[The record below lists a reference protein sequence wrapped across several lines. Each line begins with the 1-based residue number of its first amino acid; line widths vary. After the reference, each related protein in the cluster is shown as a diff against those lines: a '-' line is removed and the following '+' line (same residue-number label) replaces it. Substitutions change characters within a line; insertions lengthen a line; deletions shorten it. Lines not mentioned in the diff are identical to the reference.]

1 VSQPE
6 PAKCPKSERA
16 TKIIQTVN
24 KKEEDMSPVLKDK
37 VAVITGAGR
46 GLGRAFAL
54 RFAEEGAKLFLPDI
68 SLERA
73 EGVVKEI
80 KSKGGEAVAIE
91 TDISDEKATQKMA
104 EKVMQQYGRVDI
116 LVNNAAIWYGVDI
129 TPWDAWTVEDWDR
142 IFSVNVKGTWLCCK
156 AIAPLMAKQSR
167 GKILN
172 VASNVA
178 KVPAAQLFLPYSCS
192 KGAVYTLTHALA
204 RALGPSGI
212 NVNAIAPG
220 YTASE
225 ASLAQRDSATIFE
238 IATGEQSIKKRLQPT
253 DLVGVVVFL
262 ASEDSDLIS
271 GQVIFVDGGTVIM

>member
-1 VSQPE
+1 
-6 PAKCPKSERA
+6 
-16 TKIIQTVN
+16 
-24 KKEEDMSPVLKDK
+24 MSPVLKDK

-54 RFAEEGAKLFLPDI
+54 KFAEEGAKLLLPDI

-73 EGVVKEI
+73 EGTAKEI
-80 KSKGGEAVAIE
+80 RAKGGEAVAME
-91 TDISDEKATQKMA
+91 TDISDENATKKMA
-104 EKVMQQYGRVDI
+104 EKVIRQYGKVDI
-116 LVNNAAIWYGVDI
+116 LVNNAAIWYGLNG
-129 TPWDAWTVEDWDR
+129 TPWDAWTVEEWDR

-156 AIAPLMAKQSR
+156 AIAPLMIKQSK
-167 GKILN
+167 GKIIN
-172 VASNVA
+172 IASNLA

-225 ASLAQRDSATIFE
+225 ASLAQTDSEKIFE
-238 IATGEQSIKKRLQPT
+238 IATSEQSIQKRLQPA
-253 DLVGVVVFL
+253 DMVGTAVFL
-262 ASEDSDLIS
+262 ASEDSNLIS
-271 GQVIFVDGGTVIM
+271 GQVIYIDGGTVMI